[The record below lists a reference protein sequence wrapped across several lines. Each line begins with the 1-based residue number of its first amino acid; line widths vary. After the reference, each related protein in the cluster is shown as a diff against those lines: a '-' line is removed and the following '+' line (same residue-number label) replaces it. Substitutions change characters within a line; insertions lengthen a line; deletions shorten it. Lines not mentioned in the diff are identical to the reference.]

1 MCTRGGSVYRLGL
14 NTRMKRK
21 EPETER
27 QPAGQ
32 TWEIINVDKI
42 EASQDSGA
50 SSTKRSRAWAIGLG
64 GGESAAV
71 VANSSRTDE
80 ALPIDSGQEVPPGI
94 RRARDGL
101 DDGACMEPS
110 SAIIL

>member
-50 SSTKRSRAWAIGLG
+50 SSTKRSWFWNHFKERNGQ
-64 GGESAAV
+64 AV
-71 VANSSRTDE
+71 CPVSSRTDE